1 VNDIEYLMSLEN
13 RGVKFGLNN
22 IRFLLDAAG
31 NPHHQYTA
39 IHVAGTNGKGSA
51 VSYIGNALRTAGLRV
66 GMYTSP
72 HLVRFNERIV
82 INGAEI
88 PDETL
93 VRLIQQ
99 FRPITDSMAAGDD
112 IEMPTFFEFSTAIAF
127 AYFADREVD
136 YAIIEAGLGGRLD
149 STNVLAPELAVIT
162 NISIDHTDYLGS
174 TIESIAYEKAGIING
189 SGPVVTAV
197 AQPEALTVI
206 EKKCRDHGVELYRCG
221 REFSFTA
228 QPCEF
233 PRQNVTVATPM
244 GTLELPVHLAGRH
257 QAENAAVAAM
267 ACKLIQRDRVADL
280 TDDLIR
286 AGFETTRWPGRLEA
300 VRRVP
305 LTLLDAA
312 HNRAGARSLRETIER
327 MFPDRPIILVMAV
340 SRDKDAGA
348 IARELC
354 PMARDVIVTRYR
366 MHRAMPAEQLLEAV
380 RRYASSVQTV
390 RTVPESIRA
399 ADGLA
404 APDDIIV
411 VAGSIFAVGDAL
423 AHFAEQPDEAVL
435 T

>member
-22 IRFLLDAAG
+22 IRFLLEAAG
-31 NPHHQYTA
+31 NPYRQYSA
-39 IHVAGTNGKGSA
+39 IHIAGTNGKGS
-51 VSYIGNALRTAGLRV
+51 VLSYIGHALRTTGLRV

-72 HLVRFNERIV
+72 HLMRFNERIV
-82 INGAEI
+82 VDGAEI

-93 VRLIQQ
+93 GRLIKR
-99 FRPITDSMAAGDD
+99 FRPIADSMAAGDD
-112 IEMPTFFEFSTAIAF
+112 IDLPTFFEFSTVIAF
-127 AYFADREVD
+127 TYFAEREVD
-136 YAIIEAGLGGRLD
+136 YAIIETGLGGRLD

-162 NISIDHTDYLGS
+162 NLSIDHTDYLGS
-174 TIESIAYEKAGIING
+174 TIELIAYEKAGIING

-228 QPCEF
+228 QPREF
-233 PRQNVTVATPM
+233 PRQTVMVTTPM
-244 GTLELPVHLAGRH
+244 GTLELPIHLAGRH

-280 TDDLIR
+280 TDDRIR
-286 AGFETTRWPGRLEA
+286 AGFETARWPGRLEV

-305 LTLLDAA
+305 LTILDAA
-312 HNRAGARSLRETIER
+312 HNPAGARSLRETIER
-327 MFPDRPIILVMAV
+327 AFADRPIILVMAV
-340 SRDKDAGA
+340 SRDKDADA
-348 IARELC
+348 ISRELC

-366 MHRAMPAEQLLEAV
+366 MHRAMPAEQLLEAA
-380 RRYASSVQTV
+380 RRYTPSAQTV
-390 RTVPESIRA
+390 RTVPESILA
-399 ADGLA
+399 ADELA
-404 APDDIIV
+404 TPDDIIV